1 MRCTEGRDDFQA
13 SVTQRRRQAFAAE
26 QQNASV
32 AAPLE
37 IVRGARRGGHD
48 GIVRKAKADV
58 AQPFEILPR
67 GMRGAVGEQNEGYTT
82 LRQSARER
90 ERAGQRGLAVIT
102 VIAENQRAVEVE
114 YEGA

>member
-1 MRCTEGRDDFQA
+1 
-13 SVTQRRRQAFAAE
+13 
-26 QQNASV
+26 
-32 AAPLE
+32 
-37 IVRGARRGGHD
+37 
-48 GIVRKAKADV
+48 
-58 AQPFEILPR
+58 
-67 GMRGAVGEQNEGYTT
+67 MRGAVGEQNEGYTT